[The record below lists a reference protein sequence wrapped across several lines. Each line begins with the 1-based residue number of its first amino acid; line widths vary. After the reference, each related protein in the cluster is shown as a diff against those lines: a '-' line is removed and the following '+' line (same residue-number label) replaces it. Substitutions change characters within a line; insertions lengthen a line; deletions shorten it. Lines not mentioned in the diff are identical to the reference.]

1 MRGWDS
7 WIALGDSFTEGL
19 SDQAPDGGYIGWA
32 DRLAANLAD
41 HVPDFRY
48 ANIAL
53 RGKHMREILDEQ
65 VPLAVQEKPALVTLC
80 GGGNDIVT
88 PGSDVDEIAE
98 LFERAVA
105 EIVDAGCDL
114 VIFSGPDPKPQPLLR
129 RVRGKVAIYNGHLR
143 AIAERHGA
151 MLVDLWGMDVLR
163 DRRAWSE
170 DRLHFSTEGHRRIA
184 LRTAEVLG
192 LPVTADWREPL
203 PPATPMSWL
212 RGRQADLVW
221 TRTHLLPWVRRQI
234 NGKSMGDGLQPKRPA
249 LQPICDPYA
258 PDERTVFDNS
268 GKAVLSSSGKAAGRL
283 RRTASG

>member
-7 WIALGDSFTEGL
+7 LIAIGDSFTEGL
-19 SDQAPDGGYIGWA
+19 SDAMPDGGYLGWA
-32 DRLAANLAD
+32 DRLAARLAERSAG
-41 HVPDFRY
+41 FRY
-48 ANIAL
+48 ANVAL
-53 RGKHMREILDEQ
+53 RGKMIKEIVAEQ
-65 VPLAVQEKPALVTLC
+65 VPIVVREKPALVTMC

-98 LFERAVA
+98 IFEQAVRA
-105 EIVDAGCDL
+105 ILGAGCDL

-151 MLVDLWGMDVLR
+151 IMVDLWAMDVLR

-170 DRLHFSTEGHRRIA
+170 DRLHFSTEGHQRIA

-192 LPVTADWREPL
+192 LPVAEDWRAPW
-203 PPATPMSWL
+203 PPATQTSWL

-221 TRTHLLPWVRRQI
+221 TRTHLLPWVGRQI
-234 NGKSMGDGLQPKRPA
+234 NGRSMGDGLQPKRPA
-249 LQPICDPYA
+249 LQPIGDPFA
-258 PDERTVFDNS
+258 GDGRTM
-268 GKAVLSSSGKAAGRL
+268 
-283 RRTASG
+283 TI